1 MTTEEIYKM
10 LQESIEKI
18 RTSHDTEEIYH
29 HLEIAVNR
37 LGVLVTNRIRQVKT
51 EVDNG

>member
-1 MTTEEIYKM
+1 MTTEEIYEM

-18 RTSHDTEEIYH
+18 RTSNDTEEIYH

-37 LGVLVTNRIRQVKT
+37 LGVLVTNRVRQIRA